1 MLNHDCVVP
10 FEGHVGGM
18 LVVQVG
24 QPGESMETRAATGL
38 SQHTEV
44 AMDVICVEGLQ
55 ASSEVMQDLQW
66 LVVITA

>member
-1 MLNHDCVVP
+1 
-10 FEGHVGGM
+10 M

-44 AMDVICVEGLQ
+44 AMDVVCVEGLQ

-66 LVVITA
+66 FIVITA